1 VAGTRKDIMA
11 DQIRQTQ
18 MQVDIVDLLRMAIER
33 KASDLLLTVGL
44 PPMLRIDGEWRPTE
58 FETLTPNMTR
68 RLMYSMMDEKKQR
81 NYEESK
87 DLDFSFSLSGQ
98 GRFRVNVFQQRG
110 SVGGVLRTI
119 SEEVLSFDQLGLPK
133 EVADIARRPRGL
145 VLVTGPTGSGKSTTL
160 ATMIDLINEEYPK
173 HIVTV
178 EDPIE
183 FFHRHKTSVVN
194 QREIGE
200 DTRNFAAALR
210 SVLRQAPD
218 VILVGEMRDKETIHA
233 AVTAAETG
241 HLVMGTLHTNSAPE
255 AIDRIIDVFPE
266 AQQDQIRVQL
276 GSNLIAILTQ
286 QLLPKSSGSGR
297 ALAYEFLIATPAVS
311 NLIRE
316 GKTHQIL
323 SSIQTGGQLG
333 MITMDA
339 CLADLHLRKVI
350 TYDLGRSKA
359 VDANEFD
366 RLIGSGG
373 LGGGAAGAQSRGA
386 AVVPN
391 RPEGGGRGGFGG
403 GGASGGGSAG
413 GSGSG
418 GGGRGNFGRG
428 S

>member
-1 VAGTRKDIMA
+1 MA

-18 MQVDIVDLLRMAIER
+18 MQVDIVDLLRLALER

-44 PPMLRIDGEWRPTE
+44 PPMLRIDGEWTPTE
-58 FETLTPNMTR
+58 YDTMTPNMTR

-81 NYEESK
+81 TYEERK

-98 GRFRVNVFQQRG
+98 GRFRVNCFQQRG

-119 SEEVLSFDQLGLPK
+119 SEEVLTFEQLGLPK
-133 EVADIARRPRGL
+133 EVSDIARRPRGL

-200 DTRNFAAALR
+200 DTRDFQAALR

-218 VILVGEMRDKETIHA
+218 VILVGEMRDHETIGA

-266 AQQDQIRVQL
+266 AQQEQVRVQL
-276 GSNLIAILTQ
+276 ANNLVAILTQ
-286 QLLPKSSGSGR
+286 QLLPKATGGGR
-297 ALAYEFLIATPAVS
+297 ALAYEFMVSTPAIA

-339 CLADLHLRKVI
+339 CLADLHLRRVI
-350 TYDLGRSKA
+350 SYEMGRARS

-366 RLIGSGG
+366 RLVGSGG
-373 LGGGAAGAQSRGA
+373 TSSGGGSTPTPTPSRSD
-386 AVVPN
+386 
-391 RPEGGGRGGFGG
+391 GRGGFGG
-403 GGASGGGSAG
+403 GGN
-413 GSGSG
+413 

-428 S
+428 GR

>member
-1 VAGTRKDIMA
+1 MA

-18 MQVDIVDLLRMAIER
+18 MQVDIVDLLRLALER

-44 PPMLRIDGEWRPTE
+44 PPMLRIDGEWKPTE
-58 FETLTPNMTR
+58 HETLTPNMTR

-81 NYEESK
+81 TYEESK

-98 GRFRVNVFQQRG
+98 GRFRVNCFQQRG

-119 SEEVLSFDQLGLPK
+119 SEEVLSFEQLGLPK

-160 ATMIDLINEEYPK
+160 STMIDLINDEYPK
-173 HIVTV
+173 HIVTI

-183 FFHRHKTSVVN
+183 FFHRHKTSVIN

-200 DTRNFAAALR
+200 DTRGFQAALR

-218 VILVGEMRDKETIHA
+218 VILVGEMRDHETIGA

-266 AQQDQIRVQL
+266 AQQEQVRVQL
-276 GSNLIAILTQ
+276 ANNLVAILTQ
-286 QLLPKSSGSGR
+286 QLLPKASGTGR
-297 ALAYEFLIATPAVS
+297 ALAYEFMVSTPAIA

-339 CLADLHLRKVI
+339 CLADLHLKRVI
-350 TYDLGRSKA
+350 SYELARSRA

-366 RLIGSGG
+366 RLVGSGG
-373 LGGGAAGAQSRGA
+373 ISGAAPGTAKNA
-386 AVVPN
+386 PTTAPAKN
-391 RPEGGGRGGFGG
+391 DGRGGF
-403 GGASGGGSAG
+403 
-413 GSGSG
+413 G

-428 S
+428 GR